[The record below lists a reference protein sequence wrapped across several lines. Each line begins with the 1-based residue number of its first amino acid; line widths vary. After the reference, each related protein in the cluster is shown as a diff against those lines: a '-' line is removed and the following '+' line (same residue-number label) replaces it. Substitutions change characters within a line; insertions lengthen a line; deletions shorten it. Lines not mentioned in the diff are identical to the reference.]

1 MQYQNKQA
9 KLTYVSMQN
18 RNLNLVIS
26 GSLQINHLIYEMSK
40 NVE

>member
-26 GSLQINHLIYEMSK
+26 GLII
-40 NVE
+40 